1 MKFYVLKKRFEE
13 NTANVKL
20 WQGGGG
26 AREGVQNKQVLRIL
40 SSVGVFVCF
49 DPSKENSTELGVG
62 GGGSGEEV

>member
-1 MKFYVLKKRFEE
+1 MSLKKDLKKIRQMLSFG
-13 NTANVKL
+13 K
-20 WQGGGG
+20 GGGG